1 MLTTDQVLETLVK
14 ITGFP
19 IGLFKETDSKTRIS
33 ITVKTFF
40 CDADIDEYNVLINGK
55 DEIIEIKNSDFT
67 WTKELIA
74 DLLSPR
80 NQPQPTAVTQPSTVT
95 TPTPLPSQF
104 TNMPSINPSQ
114 QIVDIATLQQY
125 IASFVTLNPGCV
137 TSLFP
142 PNTITSEVPAQDPK
156 AWVLRNIDLDD
167 NSQLFVL
174 YCENATDVSIA
185 EQVTA
190 ELIFD
195 LKSNTFVSVRVE
207 G

>member
-95 TPTPLPSQF
+95 TPTSPSQF

-114 QIVDIATLQQY
+114 QIVDIAAIQQA

-137 TSLFP
+137 LSLFP
-142 PNTITSEVPAQDPK
+142 PNTVPSEVPAQDPN
-156 AWVLRNIDLDD
+156 AWELNNIEIDD
-167 NSQLFVL
+167 NMQHYSM
-174 YCENATDVSIA
+174 YCSNCTDTSIA
-185 EQVTA
+185 DLVTA
-190 ELIFD
+190 ELIYD
-195 LKSNTFVSVRVE
+195 TLSKSFINITVE